1 MDPPPARW
9 PLRLSEKSCVTLSAS
24 QNKKQKR
31 QPAAP
36 RFWQIFPIDAWHTV
50 ENRKSKCSKVASR
63 FSVHFC
69 CYDCIDTM
77 SYSCNDNQNYF
88 WEADSGRTTSRVL
101 APPGGATSICLG
113 SYEEPAPKAKKVV
126 AEAAAS
132 EKADEKADE
141 KEEVDAKEEK
151 QRA

>member
-1 MDPPPARW
+1 
-9 PLRLSEKSCVTLSAS
+9 
-24 QNKKQKR
+24 
-31 QPAAP
+31 
-36 RFWQIFPIDAWHTV
+36 
-50 ENRKSKCSKVASR
+50 
-63 FSVHFC
+63 
-69 CYDCIDTM
+69 M

-132 EKADEKADE
+132 KKADE
-141 KEEVDAKEEK
+141 KEEEVEAKEEK
-151 QRA
+151 QRE